1 MATHCALVRALVAVV
16 CYLAPWGTAVPLSSL
31 SCKDTFYGV
40 SCDATGVLVR
50 SELDHLDEPSP
61 ELLFASARG
70 GAAGRRRPEEALDRQ
85 RPELSRCHRGTGGE
99 GRTSLSGMGGRPSR
113 VVGEHAEA
121 RGPRGRTL
129 ARGNATVHFRL
140 VFRLHLT
147 QAYISNN
154 FWQIIISAGPVLIVA
169 LGIGLLI
176 GIIQAATSINEMTL
190 SFVPK
195 LVLVLLTLALIANF
209 MLTGLADYFAF
220 IFDQIASIG
229 QA

>member
-1 MATHCALVRALVAVV
+1 M
-16 CYLAPWGTAVPLSSL
+16 
-31 SCKDTFYGV
+31 
-40 SCDATGVLVR
+40 
-50 SELDHLDEPSP
+50 ELDTNVNYLED
-61 ELLFASARG
+61 A
-70 GAAGRRRPEEALDRQ
+70 
-85 RPELSRCHRGTGGE
+85 
-99 GRTSLSGMGGRPSR
+99 
-113 VVGEHAEA
+113 
-121 RGPRGRTL
+121 
-129 ARGNATVHFRL
+129 
-140 VFRLHLT
+140 
-147 QAYISNN
+147 

-209 MLTGLADYFAF
+209 MLTGLTDYFAF

>member
-1 MATHCALVRALVAVV
+1 MEFDTNVN
-16 CYLAPWGTAVPLSSL
+16 YLE
-31 SCKDTFYGV
+31 
-40 SCDATGVLVR
+40 DA
-50 SELDHLDEPSP
+50 
-61 ELLFASARG
+61 
-70 GAAGRRRPEEALDRQ
+70 
-85 RPELSRCHRGTGGE
+85 
-99 GRTSLSGMGGRPSR
+99 
-113 VVGEHAEA
+113 
-121 RGPRGRTL
+121 
-129 ARGNATVHFRL
+129 
-140 VFRLHLT
+140 
-147 QAYISNN
+147 

-209 MLTGLADYFAF
+209 LITGLTDYFAF